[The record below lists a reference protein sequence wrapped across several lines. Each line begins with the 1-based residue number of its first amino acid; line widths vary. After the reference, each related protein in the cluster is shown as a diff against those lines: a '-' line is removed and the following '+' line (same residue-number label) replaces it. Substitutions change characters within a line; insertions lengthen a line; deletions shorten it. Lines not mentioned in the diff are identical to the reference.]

1 MDFTSAGEWLD
12 AMTFSRSYIKTR
24 NLEELAARDPEIAEQ
39 VEALCRAI
47 LALRGPAMILQAN
60 NSLTYAA
67 AAVAP
72 FVTMQDAFD
81 AAMQLKADAKQATA
95 ARAQRKT
102 PESEI
107 RKGRLSPA
115 VLSQSETVSLRPSRM
130 PSEPPDMDDGPK
142 HTRRNGRSA

>member
-1 MDFTSAGEWLD
+1 
-12 AMTFSRSYIKTR
+12 MTFSRSYIKTR

-67 AAVAP
+67 AVVAP
-72 FVTMQDAFD
+72 FVTMQSAFD

-95 ARAQRKT
+95 ARAG
-102 PESEI
+102 S
-107 RKGRLSPA
+107 
-115 VLSQSETVSLRPSRM
+115 
-130 PSEPPDMDDGPK
+130 
-142 HTRRNGRSA
+142 